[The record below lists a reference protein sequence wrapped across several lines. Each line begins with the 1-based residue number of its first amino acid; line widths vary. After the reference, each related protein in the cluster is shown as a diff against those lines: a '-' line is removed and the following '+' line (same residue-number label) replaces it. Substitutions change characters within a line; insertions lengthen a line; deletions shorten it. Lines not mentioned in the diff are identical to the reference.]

1 MKDSR
6 PGCAAPAV
14 QEVRGRVSHF
24 HVYLQQRIATGVKQ
38 MLQLWFDHKPF
49 PEDFY
54 IVREGKLAEQY
65 T

>member
-1 MKDSR
+1 M
-6 PGCAAPAV
+6 
-14 QEVRGRVSHF
+14 
-24 HVYLQQRIATGVKQ
+24 YLQQRIATGVKQ